1 LTRKEWAYVL
11 ELYRYCAEND
21 HKEQCYVI
29 EKLWKDCS
37 FDFVYSPIDLTF
49 ILSHRKNLEELG
61 LVALEAMQPLPNK
74 SLPDSEAKRLEGL
87 INYTKVYILINLILP
102 L

>member
-1 LTRKEWAYVL
+1 
-11 ELYRYCAEND
+11 
-21 HKEQCYVI
+21 VI
-29 EKLWKDCS
+29 EKLWSENS

-74 SLPDSEAKRLEGL
+74 ALPESDARHLEGL
-87 INYTKVYILINLILP
+87 INSSKVRQLKSSFICLTNFLIF
-102 L
+102 

>member
-1 LTRKEWAYVL
+1 LTRKEWAHVL
-11 ELYRYCAEND
+11 ELFRYCAEND

-29 EKLWKDCS
+29 EKLWSENS

-74 SLPDSEAKRLEGL
+74 ALPESDARHLEGL
-87 INYTKVYILINLILP
+87 INSSKVRQLKSNVMS
-102 L
+102 